1 MENAS
6 EAIIIAGSIFLLIIA
21 LTLSINSFSR
31 VKTQIDDIVL
41 SHDKVEYAV
50 DSDNK
55 LINFIESKKKYTRT
69 VQFETI
75 VTTLRRIRKESF
87 DVYIITNENIEDL
100 AAALQDKLH
109 ENYTFEDIQV
119 SADEDIQVSAD
130 KTIIRFTLSG
140 EANKYVEDKNS
151 DNFDK
156 ALNLLY
162 NEIGDKKFKE
172 FYGIYKEKTQEGVS
186 DIEKTD
192 NKIITYLESNE

>member
-75 VTTLRRIRKESF
+75 VTNLRRIRKESF

-119 SADEDIQVSAD
+119 SAD
-130 KTIIRFTLSG
+130 KTIVRFTLSG